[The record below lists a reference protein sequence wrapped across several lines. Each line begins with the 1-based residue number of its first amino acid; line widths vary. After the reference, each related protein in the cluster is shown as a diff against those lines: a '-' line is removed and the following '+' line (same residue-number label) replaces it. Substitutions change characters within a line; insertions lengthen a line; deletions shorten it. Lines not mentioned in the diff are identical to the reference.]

1 MTIAIWNHDM
11 TSDRTVI
18 TSGGNVTVI
27 GPGAMQEFEGK
38 LGEEVLA
45 EAKRS
50 GVPFS
55 TTPADGVVVGGQ
67 IFVMKRD
74 VGDSAFAKASARQ
87 TLAGLMVPV
96 GIFDRANLMR
106 LDRDLLLRMAA
117 CLGAVLEEEA
127 TKKACV
133 EIILA
138 AGVQRPVAGGSPL
151 PQEGTFTGTDG
162 QTISGS
168 ANVPPTVTGENQPA
182 TSKEKEKEQE

>member
-1 MTIAIWNHDM
+1 MSTIAIWNHDRVN
-11 TSDRTVI
+11 DRTVI

-38 LGEEVLA
+38 LGEEVLT

-55 TTPADGVVVGGQ
+55 REPASGVIVGGQ
-67 IFVMKRD
+67 VFVKP
-74 VGDSAFAKASARQ
+74 V
-87 TLAGLMVPV
+87 AGGSPLPQESRTLMVPV

-106 LDRDLLLRMAA
+106 LDRDLLLRIAA

-133 EIILA
+133 ETIL
-138 AGVQRPVAGGSPL
+138 G
-151 PQEGTFTGTDG
+151 
-162 QTISGS
+162 ISGS

-182 TSKEKEKEQE
+182 QPEQEK

>member
-1 MTIAIWNHDM
+1 MTTAIWNHDM

-55 TTPADGVVVGGQ
+55 TTPAEGVVVGGQ
-67 IFVMKRD
+67 VFKREE
-74 VGDSAFAKASARQ
+74 GRGKREEGR
-87 TLAGLMVPV
+87 TLMVPV

-133 EIILA
+133 EIIL
-138 AGVQRPVAGGSPL
+138 G
-151 PQEGTFTGTDG
+151 
-162 QTISGS
+162 ISGS

-182 TSKEKEKEQE
+182 QTEEEK

>member
-1 MTIAIWNHDM
+1 MTTAIWNHDL

-67 IFVMKRD
+67 VFVKREE
-74 VGDSAFAKASARQ
+74 GRGKREEAPK
-87 TLAGLMVPV
+87 LIVPV

-133 EIILA
+133 ETIL
-138 AGVQRPVAGGSPL
+138 G
-151 PQEGTFTGTDG
+151 
-162 QTISGS
+162 ISGS

-182 TSKEKEKEQE
+182 QTEEEK

>member
-1 MTIAIWNHDM
+1 MTTAIWNHDL

-55 TTPADGVVVGGQ
+55 TEAAQAVVVGKVV
-67 IFVMKRD
+67 FEKRERP
-74 VGDSAFAKASARQ
+74 ASHRDAA
-87 TLAGLMVPV
+87 TPTLMVPV

-117 CLGAVLEEEA
+117 CLGAVLEEET

-133 EIILA
+133 EIILDRQGVA
-138 AGVQRPVAGGSPL
+138 VENRSHKAG
-151 PQEGTFTGTDG
+151 DD
-162 QTISGS
+162 ISGS

-182 TSKEKEKEQE
+182 QTEEEK

>member
-67 IFVMKRD
+67 VFVKAERPASHRD
-74 VGDSAFAKASARQ
+74 AATPTFV
-87 TLAGLMVPV
+87 VPV

-106 LDRDLLLRMAA
+106 LDRDLLHRLAQ
-117 CLGAVLEEEA
+117 CVGSVLDAEA
-127 TKKACV
+127 TKKAYV
-133 EIILA
+133 ETILQ
-138 AGVQRPVAGGSPL
+138 AGDGALSQRAL
-151 PQEGTFTGTDG
+151 PTAES
-162 QTISGS
+162 ISGS

-182 TSKEKEKEQE
+182 QTEEEK

>member
-1 MTIAIWNHDM
+1 MTTAIWNHDL

-67 IFVMKRD
+67 VFVKKEIGNRKLEI
-74 VGDSAFAKASARQ
+74 GKAEIGK
-87 TLAGLMVPV
+87 TLMVPV

-106 LDRDLLLRMAA
+106 LDRDLLHRLAQ
-117 CLGAVLEEEA
+117 CVGSVLDAEA
-127 TKKACV
+127 TKKAYV
-133 EIILA
+133 ETILQ
-138 AGVQRPVAGGSPL
+138 AGDGALSQRAL
-151 PQEGTFTGTDG
+151 PTAES
-162 QTISGS
+162 ISGS

-182 TSKEKEKEQE
+182 QTEEEK

>member
-1 MTIAIWNHDM
+1 MTTAIWNHDL

-67 IFVMKRD
+67 VFVKREEI
-74 VGDSAFAKASARQ
+74 GDRNLEIGK
-87 TLAGLMVPV
+87 TLMVPV

-117 CLGAVLEEEA
+117 CLGAVLEEET

-133 EIILA
+133 ETIL
-138 AGVQRPVAGGSPL
+138 G
-151 PQEGTFTGTDG
+151 
-162 QTISGS
+162 ISGS

>member
-1 MTIAIWNHDM
+1 MTTAIWNHDL

-45 EAKRS
+45 EARRS

-55 TTPADGVVVGGQ
+55 TEAAQAVVVGSVV
-67 IFVMKRD
+67 FEKRK
-74 VGDSAFAKASARQ
+74 DSFGNIRHCVVNSP
-87 TLAGLMVPV
+87 TLMVPV
-96 GIFDRANLMR
+96 GIFDKANLMR

-133 EIILA
+133 EIILDRQ
-138 AGVQRPVAGGSPL
+138 GVAVENRSHK
-151 PQEGTFTGTDG
+151 TGDD
-162 QTISGS
+162 ISGS
-168 ANVPPTVTGENQPA
+168 ANVPPTVTGETNPA
-182 TSKEKEKEQE
+182 PTEKQEKQ

>member
-1 MTIAIWNHDM
+1 MTTAIWNHDL

-67 IFVMKRD
+67 VFKREE
-74 VGDSAFAKASARQ
+74 GRGKREEAPK
-87 TLAGLMVPV
+87 LIVPV

-133 EIILA
+133 EIILQ
-138 AGVQRPVAGGSPL
+138 AGDGALSQRAL
-151 PQEGTFTGTDG
+151 PTAES
-162 QTISGS
+162 ISGS
-168 ANVPPTVTGENQPA
+168 AHVPPTVTGENQPA
-182 TSKEKEKEQE
+182 QTEEEK

>member
-1 MTIAIWNHDM
+1 MSTIAIWNHDQVN
-11 TSDRTVI
+11 DRTVI

-55 TTPADGVVVGGQ
+55 REPASGVIVGGQ
-67 IFVMKRD
+67 VFVKPERPASHRD
-74 VGDSAFAKASARQ
+74 AA
-87 TLAGLMVPV
+87 TPTLMVPV
-96 GIFDRANLMR
+96 GIFDRANLLR

-117 CLGAVLEEEA
+117 CLGAVLEEET

-133 EIILA
+133 ETIL
-138 AGVQRPVAGGSPL
+138 G
-151 PQEGTFTGTDG
+151 
-162 QTISGS
+162 ISGS
-168 ANVPPTVTGENQPA
+168 ANVPPTETGENQPA
-182 TSKEKEKEQE
+182 QPEE

>member
-1 MTIAIWNHDM
+1 M
-11 TSDRTVI
+11 
-18 TSGGNVTVI
+18 I

-67 IFVMKRD
+67 VFVKKET
-74 VGDSAFAKASARQ
+74 GDRRQEAGASRA
-87 TLAGLMVPV
+87 LMVPV

-106 LDRDLLLRMAA
+106 LDRDLLHRLAQ
-117 CLGAVLEEEA
+117 CVGSVLDAEA
-127 TKKACV
+127 TKKAYV
-133 EIILA
+133 ETILDRQGVA
-138 AGVQRPVAGGSPL
+138 VENRSHKAG
-151 PQEGTFTGTDG
+151 DD
-162 QTISGS
+162 ISGS

-182 TSKEKEKEQE
+182 QTEEEK